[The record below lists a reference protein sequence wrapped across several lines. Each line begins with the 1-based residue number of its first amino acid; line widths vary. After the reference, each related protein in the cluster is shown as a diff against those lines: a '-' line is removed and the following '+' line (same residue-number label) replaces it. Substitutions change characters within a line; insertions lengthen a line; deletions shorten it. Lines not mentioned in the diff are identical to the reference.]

1 MTRLPVVVSDLN
13 NWGTI
18 LNAFLSVSHDASGNL
33 VVAQGQA
40 LSIIDNSAVKAAIMQ
55 IDPSDNN
62 VQILAGTTGT
72 IKFADNTGATIF
84 ATSSHT
90 FLLYPNAV
98 IEAFD
103 GSFNNGNILYATS
116 GGITVLQAHPTL
128 NIIELVDS
136 SGNVI
141 FSTKQSATAA
151 AIANGNTI
159 TTTGIGEARVAPTG
173 NVTGIILQAGT
184 TPTQEVTVVNESAF
198 TVTFDVVGTS
208 HVADGVSAIIA
219 ANRAMFFT
227 WNSAQSKWYHS

>member
-1 MTRLPVVVSDLN
+1 MPYPSSVDPGSSSIVIPEG
-13 NWGTI
+13 GT
-18 LNAFLSVSHDASGNL
+18 
-33 VVAQGQA
+33 
-40 LSIIDNSAVKAAIMQ
+40 LSITDNTGAVSAVLQ

-103 GSFNNGNILYATS
+103 GSFNSGNILYAS
-116 GGITVLQAHPTL
+116 SSGITVLQAHPTL
-128 NIIELVDS
+128 NIVEIADS
-136 SGNVI
+136 SGNVV
-141 FSTKQSATAA
+141 FSTKQSATAS
-151 AIANGNTI
+151 AITNGNTI
-159 TTTGIGEARVAPTG
+159 TTTGIGESRVAPTG

-198 TVTFDVVGTS
+198 TVTFNTTPATS
-208 HVADGVSAIIA
+208 NVAGSAADPAIPA
-219 ANRAMFFT
+219 KCCRFFK
-227 WNSAQSKWYHS
+227 WNSVTGFWYRAA